1 MSKLIKEA
9 IEHYKKRKNEIDGK
23 IKKAEKL
30 EKENALKRSQ
40 KLIDKFVKIFGKD
53 FLDDVE
59 LEYDE
64 ELRDNCLKI
73 KDVEVRLYN
82 SHILY
87 SGAIG
92 SEISE
97 KKLQISA
104 LARYDNKG
112 TGIYAN
118 RISRYKSI
126 KSMLDLGRFLAVYHI
141 TCKSMERAIQREK
154 ENHECYK

>member
-1 MSKLIKEA
+1 MNRLIKTA
-9 IEHYKKRKNEIDGK
+9 IERHKKRENEIDAE

-30 EKENALKRSQ
+30 KKENALKSSK

-64 ELRDNCLKI
+64 KLLDSCLKI
-73 KDVEVRLYN
+73 KDVEIRLYN
-82 SHILY
+82 SHILR

-97 KKLQISA
+97 KELQLSA
-104 LARYDNKG
+104 LARYDSKG
-112 TGIYAN
+112 TDIYAN
-118 RISRYKSI
+118 PRSKYRPIE
-126 KSMLDLGRFLAVYHI
+126 SMSDLGSFIARYNT
-141 TCKSMERAIQREK
+141 TCKSMERMIQREK
-154 ENHECYK
+154 ENYE